1 MPMLDTLNSGFDY
14 FTILP
19 GRLAN
24 ETPLCSPLAIPD
36 GLTTPPAE
44 HPLLAFRPP
53 THPPLLSPN
62 MASNFMSVQTTAA
75 HAQLPAR
82 PRPVPMQQDVLWT
95 SSNDSSSSSDSSSE
109 STSQIPV
116 TARCSR
122 CQRTPSVDIHTGK
135 SNMISYGLNLWYC
148 NRCAALVG
156 FKR

>member
-1 MPMLDTLNSGFDY
+1 
-14 FTILP
+14 
-19 GRLAN
+19 
-24 ETPLCSPLAIPD
+24 
-36 GLTTPPAE
+36 
-44 HPLLAFRPP
+44 
-53 THPPLLSPN
+53 
-62 MASNFMSVQTTAA
+62 MASNLMSVQTTAA
-75 HAQLPAR
+75 HAQSPTR
-82 PRPVPMQQDVLWT
+82 PRPVPMQQNVLWT
-95 SSNDSSSSSDSSSE
+95 SSNDSSSSSDSSSSDSSSD